1 MVVSLI
7 YTHLKRR
14 HKMSKLLKGIIEF
27 LTPRPQSGIEAFI
40 ASKNPKSVAEIE
52 FWARVYD
59 QNKGFVW
66 GRGL

>member
-1 MVVSLI
+1 
-7 YTHLKRR
+7 
-14 HKMSKLLKGIIEF
+14 MSKLLKGIMEF

-52 FWARVYD
+52 YWARVYD